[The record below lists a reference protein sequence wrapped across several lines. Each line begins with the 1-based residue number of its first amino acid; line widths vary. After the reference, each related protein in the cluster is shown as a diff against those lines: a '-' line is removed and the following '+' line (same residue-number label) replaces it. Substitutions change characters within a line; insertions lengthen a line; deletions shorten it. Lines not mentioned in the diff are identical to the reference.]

1 MGAFSV
7 QLLLPTLFLYFFSTV
22 AALEGYDVPK
32 YTITPLKNES
42 VIYRQD
48 VCDRHEEFYNGT
60 VTLKDALDGMQLRPY
75 FVTGL
80 GDLSPVKNNDGTIP
94 RDSLEP
100 AIRILDILAGRAGFT
115 WRKSYGASGL
125 PTSSTEDGDGNGNG
139 NGEDDKNNSP
149 SINEVLKWS
158 AETFDLVAM
167 NIVKTQ
173 DRSSNGNS
181 FLEGNIDSSIV
192 MVGVS
197 GSKSSLGLLTFLSP
211 FDWQVWLLTLFT
223 MVIAAMGYQ
232 WMEWINNGDSDRQN
246 LSNKPAENLYYAA
259 MAFTGDCKYEP
270 QTNYARLFVLSL
282 AFWGLILS
290 SAYTANLA
298 SFLVAQNTPVLLVE
312 TVGDAVAANYPLCV
326 VAGAAPATEIRNTYP
341 QANLVSVPPERQ
353 HEIFTKVLSK
363 ECTLAVTTMYE
374 WDLAKHDGELNPDC
388 ELQWIG
394 RTFKF
399 AKSGFVTLSD
409 SGTLCSNLIRDVLS
423 VHISEMHDDGTI
435 QGVLDDYSKS
445 RKSNT
450 CSDDGAAGDSD
461 SSSGSNGDDVQALSM
476 QDLGGLFI
484 VVYVIWFIACMI
496 ALISWFFRKRKERGE
511 KKKDV
516 TKGDANT
523 DDNIDQLRL
532 KETNDRSLN
541 SQDPESNATEKFSV
555 AVNQSERDQLAYKL
569 GTMRQQM
576 DEMQTLLQKNVY

>member
-1 MGAFSV
+1 MHF
-7 QLLLPTLFLYFFSTV
+7 LLPTLSLCFFSYV
-22 AALEGYDVPK
+22 AAQKKGYDVPK
-32 YTITPLKNES
+32 YTIVPLVNES
-42 VIYRQD
+42 VVYRQD

-80 GDLSPVKNNDGTIP
+80 GDLSPVKNSDGTIP
-94 RDSLEP
+94 RDTLEP

-125 PTSSTEDGDGNGNG
+125 PTSSMEDG
-139 NGEDDKNNSP
+139 DDKNNSP
-149 SINEVLKWS
+149 SINDVLKWS

-181 FLEGNIDSSIV
+181 FLEGHIDSSIV

-197 GSKSSLGLLTFLSP
+197 GSRSSMGLLTFLEP

-223 MVIAAMGYQ
+223 MIIAAMGYQ

-246 LSNKPAENLYYAA
+246 LEPAENLYFAA

-312 TVGDAVAANYPLCV
+312 SVGDAVAANYPLCA
-326 VAGAAPATEIRNTYP
+326 VAGAAPATEIRNKYP
-341 QANLVSVPPERQ
+341 QANLVLVPPENQ

-374 WDLAKHDGELNPDC
+374 WDLAKHDGEINPDC

-409 SGTLCSNLIRDVLS
+409 SGKLCSNLIRDVLS
-423 VHISEMHDDGTI
+423 VHIGEMHDDGTI

-461 SSSGSNGDDVQALSM
+461 DGDDIQALSM

-484 VVYVIWFIACMI
+484 VVYVVWFFACMI
-496 ALISWFFRKRKERGE
+496 ALISWFFRKRKERGQ
-511 KKKDV
+511 KKEHDM
-516 TKGDANT
+516 KGDANT

-532 KETNDRSLN
+532 KETNESSLN
-541 SQDPESNATEKFSV
+541 SQDPESDATENVRV
-555 AVNQSERDQLAYKL
+555 AVNKSERDQLAYKL
-569 GTMRQQM
+569 GTMRRQM
-576 DEMQTLLQKNVY
+576 DEMQSLLQKKVY